1 MELDKILAINGLPGL
16 HRLKTSNNKGI
27 FIEELDSGKIRFVT
41 NVSNRAVT
49 LDNISIYT
57 YSDSIPLKDIFDHMK
72 TFEEAKPLIK
82 PNSSGQELK
91 SFFRSILKNYDED
104 RVYVSDIKKLIKW
117 YLLLKNEN

>member
-1 MELDKILAINGLPGL
+1 MELEKILAINGLPGL

-27 FIEELDSGKIRFVT
+27 FIEQLDSGKVRFVT

-57 YSDSIPLKDIFDHMK
+57 YSDSIPLKDIFDQMK
-72 TFEEAKPLIK
+72 TFEEESPLIK
-82 PNSSGQELK
+82 PTSSSQELK
-91 SFFRSILKNYDED
+91 DFFRVILKDYDED

-117 YLLLKNEN
+117 YQLLKNEN